1 MGTDLWLSVGA
12 IVLLLGVSFFFSGSE
27 TALTATS
34 RARMHQLAKAGDK
47 RAALVQHLIAARER
61 LIGAILLGNNVV
73 NILAS
78 TLAASVLIQVFGEA
92 GIAYATIA
100 MTAAVVIF
108 SEVLPK
114 TLALMKPDGFAMAV
128 APMIR
133 VVVFLF
139 APITGA
145 IQWLVNS
152 ILKMFG
158 LPSGKASA
166 VSGHEELRGTV
177 DFLHSEGEVVK
188 DDRDMLGAILDLREL
203 DVSDVMVHRTRML
216 SLNADLPVNEL
227 IAAALE
233 SPFTRIPLYRETQD
247 NIVGVVHIK
256 DLLRALH
263 NADGDPGKVN
273 LSEIAL
279 KPWFVPDTTPVQA
292 QMRAFLTQRKHF
304 ALVVGEYGEVQGL
317 VTLEDILEEIV
328 GDIAD
333 EHDPAF
339 QPPVKQADGSYIVE
353 GASPVRDINRALDLN
368 LPEEEATTVAGLV
381 ISAIKAIPEPGQKA
395 KFQGVT
401 IEVREVANNR
411 IVQLQIRQR
420 SKAKRSGYQKPGA
433 PDG

>member
-1 MGTDLWLSVGA
+1 M
-12 IVLLLGVSFFFSGSE
+12 
-27 TALTATS
+27 
-34 RARMHQLAKAGDK
+34 
-47 RAALVQHLIAARER
+47 
-61 LIGAILLGNNVV
+61 
-73 NILAS
+73 
-78 TLAASVLIQVFGEA
+78 
-92 GIAYATIA
+92 
-100 MTAAVVIF
+100 
-108 SEVLPK
+108 
-114 TLALMKPDGFAMAV
+114 
-128 APMIR
+128 
-133 VVVFLF
+133 
-139 APITGA
+139 
-145 IQWLVNS
+145 
-152 ILKMFG
+152 
-158 LPSGKASA
+158 
-166 VSGHEELRGTV
+166 
-177 DFLHSEGEVVK
+177 VK

-263 NADGDPGKVN
+263 NANGDPGRVN

-395 KFQGVT
+395 EFQGVT